1 LIFDDFLKSL
11 RQMDD
16 ARFRGVLLR
25 SLGLTILL
33 LAGFVYGIGWF
44 LAWLIPGNLSLPW
57 IGEITFLDNLG
68 AGIGVGAGLI
78 LSVFLM
84 IPVATIFIGAFL
96 EQIAGAVEAKHYPEL
111 SPIEGAGWWDVLVD
125 ALRFFSLLVVVN
137 LVALVLYLLFAP
149 LAPFLFW
156 AVNGYLLGRE
166 YFQLVAM
173 RRLSRQKADALRKQH
188 FAAIWLAGILMA
200 IPLSIPVLNLIVPI
214 LGVATFTHQFHR
226 FHRQS

>member
-1 LIFDDFLKSL
+1 
-11 RQMDD
+11 MDD

-25 SLGLTILL
+25 SLGLTVLL

-44 LAWLIPGNLSLPW
+44 LAWVIPGNLSLPW

-125 ALRFFSLLVVVN
+125 ALRFFGLLVVVN

-173 RRLSRQKADALRKQH
+173 RRLSRQRADALRKQH

-226 FHRQS
+226 FQRQS

>member
-1 LIFDDFLKSL
+1 
-11 RQMDD
+11 MDD

-214 LGVATFTHQFHR
+214 LSVATFTHQFHR